1 MKKCVIVPDSF
12 KGSLDA
18 GQVCA
23 VLRQAVLRR
32 APGCEVVCVPVA
44 DGGEGTVDCFL
55 EALGCTRVETR
66 MHGPYGELLTG
77 AYARQGNTA
86 VIEMAQAAGLPLVEG
101 RADPSR
107 TTTWGV
113 GEQIAQAIDAGCTE
127 ILLGLGGSCTND
139 GGCGMAAALG
149 ARFYDQAGVSFVPT
163 GGTLDR
169 IARIDREPLR
179 RRLAGV
185 RVTAMCDVDSPLYGP
200 QGAACVFAPQK
211 GADDA
216 MVRRLDENLRALAR
230 HLGEETTHTPGAGAA
245 GGMGAGVLSLLG
257 GVLRPGIEAV
267 LDVVTFDRL
276 LAGADLVLTG
286 EGCFDRQSLCG
297 KVIDGVARRA
307 ARQGVPVV
315 ALVGTIGEPDALEA
329 AYARGVTAVI
339 GINQS
344 GETLAQAKAR
354 VRDNLARTADA
365 VLRLWERETV
375 LR

>member
-77 AYARQGNTA
+77 AYARQGDTA

-216 MVRRLDENLRALAR
+216 IVRRLDENMRALAR
-230 HLGEETTHTPGAGAA
+230 HLGEETAHTPGAGAA

-276 LAGADLVLTG
+276 RAGAALVLTG

>member
-77 AYARQGNTA
+77 AYARQGDTA

-230 HLGEETTHTPGAGAA
+230 HLGEETAHTPGAGAA

-354 VRDNLARTADA
+354 VRDNLARTADV